1 MTIKYI
7 PDYLISFREQHKD
20 LYTYMLFNRRYF
32 YMLRRFNEKIE
43 VVECLSGFRLSRLEK
58 FNLFIMFILDL

>member
-7 PDYLISFREQHKD
+7 PDYLISFREPHKA
-20 LYTYMLFNRRYF
+20 LYTYIKLIGGI
-32 YMLRRFNEKIE
+32 YMFRRFNEKIE

-58 FNLFIMFILDL
+58 FNLFIMFIFNL

>member
-7 PDYLISFREQHKD
+7 PDYLISCKEPHKA
-20 LYTYMLFNRRYF
+20 LYTYIKLIGGI
-32 YMLRRFNEKIE
+32 YMLRKFNEKIQ

-58 FNLFIMFILDL
+58 FNLFIMFVFNL